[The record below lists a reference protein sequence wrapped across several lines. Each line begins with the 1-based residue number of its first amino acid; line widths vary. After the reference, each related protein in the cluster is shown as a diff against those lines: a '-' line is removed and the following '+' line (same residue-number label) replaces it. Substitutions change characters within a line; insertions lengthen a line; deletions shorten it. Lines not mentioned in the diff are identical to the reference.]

1 MTFTRVVYRRLKGEA
16 WPVVVP
22 MYKLR
27 QCPECFAL
35 VLGWDGQEGHE
46 VWHQGGDEEFG
57 EDDDPVL
64 DGYIIGNGE
73 LPAETRMGTE

>member
-1 MTFTRVVYRRLKGEA
+1 MSFTRVVYRRLKGEA

-46 VWHQGGDEEFG
+46 IWHQGGDEDY
-57 EDDDPVL
+57 DDDAPI
-64 DGYIIGNGE
+64 DGYIIGNGQ
-73 LPAETRMGTE
+73 LPAEARLGDD